1 MHGGSMKTK
10 HINYAMVADEIQK
23 LSNAGEKI
31 TVRNVLARTGGSFAE
46 ISSYIKQ
53 WHSERLA
60 IKEYAISDT
69 LAGAVVAEMK
79 ITVENALKNREL
91 ELAAANELIDEMCGY
106 NAQLK
111 QILADYEQIK
121 QQLTSKQE
129 EITFLGRSL
138 SDVSKERD
146 QLMSNNAIIVKRL
159 EYAES
164 ALVNVENK
172 SKELEK
178 ECQQILRDKA
188 VLQSTN
194 EQLQTHM
201 DKLMEK
207 LGNKIS

>member
-1 MHGGSMKTK
+1 MKTK

-31 TVRNVLARTGGSFAE
+31 TIRNVLARTGGSFVE

-69 LAGAVVAEMK
+69 LAGAIVAEMK

-91 ELAAANELIDEMCGY
+91 ELAATNELIDEMY
-106 NAQLK
+106 SHNAQLK
-111 QILADYEQIK
+111 QTLTDYEQIK
-121 QQLTSKQE
+121 QQLTSRHE
-129 EITFLGRSL
+129 EITFLRSGL
-138 SDVSKERD
+138 ADVSKERD
-146 QLMSNNAIIVKRL
+146 ELMSNNAIMVKKL
-159 EYAES
+159 EYVES
-164 ALVNVENK
+164 ALLNVENK
-172 SKELEK
+172 SKELKK
-178 ECQQILRDKA
+178 ECQQLLRDNA